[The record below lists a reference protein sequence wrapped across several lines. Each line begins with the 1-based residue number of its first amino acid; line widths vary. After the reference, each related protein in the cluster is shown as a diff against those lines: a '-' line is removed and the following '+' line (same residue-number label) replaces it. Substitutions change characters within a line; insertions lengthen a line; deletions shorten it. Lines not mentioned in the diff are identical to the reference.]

1 MICFTRIPLK
11 DFIKKHNP
19 QEPKKETIENFE
31 KEINNL
37 LENAPKQ
44 DDEEFQKN
52 EINKFLKNTYGYDCN
67 TYKKVDSAIYV
78 DGEVRVLIEV
88 KALNN
93 RNEFPKNRENPISKA
108 FCQMVL
114 YFLEEIEKE
123 KNNSLKHTIICN
135 AHEFFLFDCKDLLF
149 LKEDKRIKDFYK
161 KCAKKEG
168 TDSSKPKFY
177 KDLEQYL
184 QEDFQ
189 GELRY
194 THFNLSNYDPKELP
208 LIYQVLSQEV
218 LLKQRK
224 TLDANTLNKD
234 FYEELLY
241 ILGLE
246 EQNDKGKILIKPS
259 RTQNSLSAA
268 LKKKYENLDD
278 EEVMALLIAW
288 NNRILFLRLL
298 ESLLISFKHFEKPFL
313 TTENFKDFNALNTL
327 FFEVLAKKNSERSLN
342 KEDKILE
349 KIPYLN
355 SSLFDQTPLELKG
368 HEIRLLENKKLEL
381 YQNSVLKKHENYQE
395 KKELPLLKYLFE
407 FLRLYK
413 FTTTPK
419 DIKDNTDTSESR
431 LINPSVL
438 GLVFEK
444 LNGYKEGSFYTPS
457 FITSYMCKESITPIV
472 LDKFNA
478 IYQWDCENLKAL
490 REKIDRNFSN
500 EKAKEYLN
508 TLLTL
513 RICDPAVGSGHFLVS
528 ALNEMVL
535 IAYELG
541 LIASLY
547 RHELRLENDE
557 IIIHHAQT
565 GEIFN
570 YKKPHSENDPHH
582 QIQKELFELKKDII
596 ENCLFGVD
604 INPNSCEITKLRL
617 WIELLKYSYYIFEK
631 GKNTNNLETLPNI
644 DINIKCANSLV
655 SRFALKDKA
664 LLKTEKN
671 KNLEYYIAEYKEL
684 VKIYKDPKILESL
697 TRPIKDSNA
706 VRKYAKE
713 RLYQELAQNPN
724 KDFKKALNDR
734 IEKIKE
740 AFKLTLEPP
749 QKELKFK
756 KFLKEHL
763 ELYGKSI
770 LEEANDNGLELEAL
784 ALEKKM
790 AHEGLFHD
798 YTPYPK
804 LDKTDKVVGLEHFNR
819 YVLTSYKDLQDENER
834 YANALEWRFEFPEVL
849 NDEGDFLGFDCIIG
863 NPPYIRQEHIKDL
876 KPLLQKQYQDF
887 YNSTADIY
895 TYFFALAYHLLKEK
909 GFNAF
914 ITSNKYAR
922 AKYGAKL
929 RELLLKKTT
938 LVSYMELN
946 ALKVFESAAVDTSI
960 MSFIKQTPPKES
972 DFEYYEPTPNDKDD
986 LKSTPHLPMKQ
997 NALSTESFIFANATL
1012 LDLRDKIESVGTPLK
1027 DWDIQINYGIKTGAN
1042 EAFIIP
1048 TEKREEILKNCD
1060 DAQKDER
1067 GMSERERT
1075 KELIKPI
1082 LRGKDIKRYSYE
1094 WADLWVIIAKF
1105 GSHEF
1110 LEVEYPT
1117 IYNHLLQYK
1126 DQLEQRGQCR
1136 YSRGPQNSNK
1146 PYPGQH
1152 HWLELD
1158 NNPKDSY
1165 LQDFEKEKIVYGE
1178 IVQEPRFYLDNG
1190 ECELGVFYAEATS
1203 FILTGEHLRY
1213 LLGMLHSKLITFAFK
1228 TFYAGGGLGESG
1240 YRYKKA
1246 FIERLPIPQITEK
1259 NQELADKITDGAKQI
1274 LALKAKDPKANTQ
1287 GLEKEI
1293 DALVY
1298 QLYHLTDEEIKT
1310 IENGQ

>member
-1 MICFTRIPLK
+1 MIKFAHIPLK

-19 QEPKKETIENFE
+19 QTPTKETIEDFE
-31 KEINNL
+31 KEINSL
-37 LENAPKQ
+37 LENAPRQ

-52 EINKFLKNTYGYDCN
+52 EINKFLKNTYNHDCN
-67 TYKKVDSAIYV
+67 TNKKVDSAIYV

-93 RNEFPKNRENPISKA
+93 RNEFPKDRENPLSKA

-114 YFLEEIEKE
+114 YFLEETEE
-123 KNNSLKHTIICN
+123 NNSLKHAIICN

-149 LKEDKRIKDFYK
+149 LNEDKRIKKFYK
-161 KCAKKEG
+161 NYAQKEG

-189 GELRY
+189 GELPY
-194 THFNLSNYDPKELP
+194 THFNLSDDFKELP
-208 LIYQVLSQEV
+208 LIYQVLSHEV
-218 LLKQRK
+218 LLKQKK

-246 EQNDKGKILIKPS
+246 EKNEKGKILIKPS
-259 RTQNSLSAA
+259 RTQNSLSYA
-268 LKKKYENLDD
+268 LKEQYKDLDD

-298 ESLLISFKHFEKPFL
+298 ESLLISFKHFENPFL
-313 TTENFKDFNALNTL
+313 TTENFENFNALNTL
-327 FFEVLAKKNSERSLN
+327 FFEVLAKKNSERLSEI
-342 KEDKILE
+342 KENKILE

-368 HEIRLLENKKLEL
+368 YEIKLLENKKLEI
-381 YQNSVLKKHENYQE
+381 YKNSVLKKHEDYQKE
-395 KKELPLLKYLFE
+395 KELPLLEYFFK

-457 FITSYMCKESITPIV
+457 FITSYMCKESITTIV
-472 LDKFNA
+472 RDKFNA
-478 IYQWDCENLKAL
+478 IYQWDCKDLEAL

-547 RHELRLENDE
+547 RHKLKLENDE
-557 IIIHHAQT
+557 IIIHYTPT

-570 YKKPHSENDPHH
+570 YTIPHSENDPHH
-582 QIQKELFELKKDII
+582 HIQKELFNLKKDII

-644 DINIKCANSLV
+644 DINIKCANSLI
-655 SRFALKDKA
+655 SRFNLNDDLKKIPNI
-664 LLKTEKN
+664 KK
-671 KNLEYYIAEYKEL
+671 KIQEYKDL
-684 VKIYKDPKILESL
+684 VAQYKDPNPLYPLNKQDLINKIQDLKNTFSL
-697 TRPIKDSNA
+697 TLKDPKTKA
-706 VRKYAKE
+706 
-713 RLYQELAQNPN
+713 ELE
-724 KDFKKALNDR
+724 KA
-734 IEKIKE
+734 IEKHIKKYNFFALDDKSLLDGLDYFIPSLFGTLKLSPKEEEE
-740 AFKLTLEPP
+740 AFAS
-749 QKELKFK
+749 
-756 KFLKEHL
+756 
-763 ELYGKSI
+763 YGRI
-770 LEEANDNGLELEAL
+770 RAL
-784 ALEKKM
+784 RK
-790 AHEGLFHD
+790 
-798 YTPYPK
+798 K
-804 LDKTDKVVGLEHFNR
+804 LDDALSGGEYH
-819 YVLTSYKDLQDENER
+819 
-834 YANALEWRFEFPEVL
+834 NAFEWRFEFPEVL
-849 NDEGDFLGFDCIIG
+849 DDEGDFLGFDCIIG

-876 KPLLQKQYQDF
+876 KPLLEKQYQDF
-887 YNSTADIY
+887 YNSSSDIY

-909 GFNAF
+909 GFSAF

-938 LVSYMELN
+938 IVSYMELN

-960 MSFIKQTPPKES
+960 MNFIKQTPPKES
-972 DFEYYEPTPNDKDD
+972 DFKYYEPTPNDKDD
-986 LKSTPHLPMKQ
+986 LKSAPSLSMKQ

-1027 DWDIQINYGIKTGAN
+1027 DWDIQIYRGILTGCN

-1048 TEKREEILKNCD
+1048 TEKRDEILKNCD
-1060 DAQKDER
+1060 DLQKDEM

-1075 KELIKPI
+1075 IELIKPI
-1082 LRGKDIKRYSYE
+1082 LRGKDIKKYSYE
-1094 WADLWVIIAKF
+1094 WAHLWVINTHNGYTSATKSKIPPIDIEKYPATKAHLD
-1105 GSHEF
+1105 SHYDTITTRCDQGDTPYHLRNCAY
-1110 LEVEYPT
+1110 LE
-1117 IYNHLLQYK
+1117 
-1126 DQLEQRGQCR
+1126 
-1136 YSRGPQNSNK
+1136 
-1146 PYPGQH
+1146 
-1152 HWLELD
+1152 
-1158 NNPKDSY
+1158 
-1165 LQDFEKEKIVYGE
+1165 DFEKEKIVYPC
-1178 IVQEPRFYLDNG
+1178 IMAKEPCFVYEEKG
-1190 ECELGVFYAEATS
+1190 FYAPAPAN
-1203 FILTGEHLRY
+1203 IITGNKIEIKY
-1213 LLGMLHSKLITFAFK
+1213 ITALLNSKCIYFAMRK
-1228 TFYAGGGLGESG
+1228 FYMGGGIEGEL
-1240 YRYKKA
+1240 KTNNLEK
-1246 FIERLPIPQITEK
+1246 IPIPQITEK
-1259 NQELADKITDGAKQI
+1259 NQELADKITDGARRI
-1274 LALKAKDPKANTQ
+1274 LQAKEKDLKANTQ
-1287 GLEKEI
+1287 ELEKEI

-1298 QLYHLTDEEIKT
+1298 QLYNLTDEEIKI
-1310 IENGQ
+1310 IEDGQ

>member
-1 MICFTRIPLK
+1 MICFTHIPLK

-19 QEPKKETIENFE
+19 QEPKRETIENFE
-31 KEINNL
+31 KEINSL
-37 LENAPKQ
+37 LENAPRQ

-52 EINKFLKNTYGYDCN
+52 EINKFLKNAYGYDCN
-67 TYKKVDSAIYV
+67 TSKKVDSAIYV
-78 DGEVRVLIEV
+78 DKEVRVLIEV
-88 KALNN
+88 KALDKKT
-93 RNEFPKNRENPISKA
+93 EFPKNRENPLSKA

-114 YFLEEIEKE
+114 YFLEEREKE

-149 LKEDKRIKDFYK
+149 LNEDKRIKKFYK
-161 KCAKKEG
+161 NYAQKEG
-168 TDSSKPKFY
+168 TDSSKPRFY
-177 KDLEQYL
+177 EDLEQYL
-184 QEDFQ
+184 QKDFQ

-194 THFNLSNYDPKELP
+194 THFNLSDDFKELP
-208 LIYQVLSQEV
+208 LIYQVLSHEV
-218 LLKQRK
+218 LLKQKK

-259 RTQNSLSAA
+259 HTQNSLSDA
-268 LKKKYENLDD
+268 LKKKYKNLDD

-298 ESLLISFKHFEKPFL
+298 ESLLISFKHFEDKDRFL
-313 TTENFKDFNALNTL
+313 TIENFKDFNALNTL
-327 FFEVLAKKNSERSLN
+327 FFEVLAKKNSERLPEI

-368 HEIRLLENKKLEL
+368 YEIKLLDNKKLEI
-381 YQNSVLKKHENYQE
+381 YKNSVLKKHEDYQKE
-395 KKELPLLKYLFE
+395 KALPLLKYLFE
-407 FLRLYK
+407 FLHFYK
-413 FTTTPK
+413 FTTTPE
-419 DIKDNTDTSESR
+419 DIKDNKDTSESR

-490 REKIDRNFSN
+490 REKIDRDFSN

-528 ALNEMVL
+528 ALNEMVW

-541 LIASLY
+541 LITSLY
-547 RHELRLENDE
+547 RHSLRLENDE
-557 IIIHHAQT
+557 IIIHT
-565 GEIFN
+565 PMGEFFKYTI
-570 YKKPHSENDPHH
+570 PHSENDPHH
-582 QIQKELFELKKDII
+582 QIQKELFNLKKDII

-644 DINIKCANSLV
+644 DINIKCGNSLI
-655 SRFALKDKA
+655 SRFNLNDDLKKIPNI
-664 LLKTEKN
+664 KQK
-671 KNLEYYIAEYKEL
+671 IQEYKDL
-684 VKIYKDPKILESL
+684 VAQYKDPNPLYPLNKADLINKIQDLKNTFSL
-697 TRPIKDSNA
+697 TLKDPKTKA
-706 VRKYAKE
+706 
-713 RLYQELAQNPN
+713 ELE
-724 KDFKKALNDR
+724 KA
-734 IEKIKE
+734 IEKHIKKYNFFALDDKSLLDGLDYFIPSLFGTPKLSPKEEEE
-740 AFKLTLEPP
+740 AFAS
-749 QKELKFK
+749 
-756 KFLKEHL
+756 
-763 ELYGKSI
+763 YGRI
-770 LEEANDNGLELEAL
+770 RAL
-784 ALEKKM
+784 RK
-790 AHEGLFHD
+790 
-798 YTPYPK
+798 K
-804 LDKTDKVVGLEHFNR
+804 LDDALSGGE
-819 YVLTSYKDLQDENER
+819 YQ
-834 YANALEWRFEFPEVL
+834 NAFEWRFEFPEVL
-849 NDEGDFLGFDCIIG
+849 DDEGNFLGFDCIIG
-863 NPPYIRQEHIKDL
+863 NPPYIRQEQIKDL
-876 KPLLQKQYQDF
+876 KPLLEKQYQDF

-946 ALKVFESAAVDTSI
+946 ALKVFESATVDTSI
-960 MSFIKQTPPKES
+960 IHFIKQPPLKES
-972 DFEYYEPTPNDKDD
+972 VFNYYESTENDKDD
-986 LKSTPHLPMKQ
+986 LKSTPSLLMKQ

-1012 LDLRDKIESVGTPLK
+1012 LDLRDKIESIGTPLK

-1048 TEKREEILKNCD
+1048 TEKRDEILKNCD
-1060 DAQKDER
+1060 DVQKDEK

-1075 KELIKPI
+1075 IELIKPI

-1094 WADLWVIIAKF
+1094 WAHLWVIFIPWHFPNTDNPKNMEENEQDF
-1105 GSHEF
+1105 SIH
-1110 LEVEYPT
+1110 YPI
-1117 IYNHLLQYK
+1117 IYAHLLSHK
-1126 DQLEQRGQCR
+1126 DKLLKRNKDETGKRYEWYCLQR
-1136 YSRGPQNSNK
+1136 
-1146 PYPGQH
+1146 
-1152 HWLELD
+1152 WAA
-1158 NNPKDSY
+1158 SY
-1165 LQDFEKEKIVYGE
+1165 LQEFEKEKIVYGE

-1213 LLGMLHSKLITFAFK
+1213 LLGMLHSKLITFTFK

-1259 NQELADKITDGAKQI
+1259 NQELADKITDGAERI
-1274 LALKAKDPKANTQ
+1274 LKAKEKDPKANTQ
-1287 GLEKEI
+1287 ELEKEI

-1298 QLYHLTDEEIKT
+1298 QLYNLTDEEIKT
-1310 IENGQ
+1310 IEDGQ

>member
-1 MICFTRIPLK
+1 MICFTRISLK
-11 DFIKKHNP
+11 DFIKKHNS

-93 RNEFPKNRENPISKA
+93 RNEFPKNRENPLSKA

-135 AHEFFLFDCKDLLF
+135 AHEFFLFDCRDFCALF
-149 LKEDKRIKDFYK
+149 QNDKRITDFYK
-161 KCAKKEG
+161 YCAKKEG
-168 TDSSKPKFY
+168 TDPSTKRFCS
-177 KDLEQYL
+177 DLEEYL
-184 QEDFQ
+184 KKDFE

-194 THFNLSNYDPKELP
+194 THFNLSDDFKELP

-218 LLKQRK
+218 LLKQKR

-259 RTQNSLSAA
+259 RTKNSLSAA
-268 LKKKYENLDD
+268 LKKSYNNLDD

-313 TTENFKDFNALNTL
+313 TIENFNDFNALNDL
-327 FFEVLAKKNSERSLN
+327 FFEVLAKKNSERLPEI
-342 KEDKILE
+342 KEYKILE

-355 SSLFDQTPLELKG
+355 SSLFDKTPLESKG
-368 HEIRLLENKKLEL
+368 YEIKLLDNKKLEI
-381 YQNSVLKKHENYQE
+381 YKNSVLKKDNPKQE
-395 KKELPLLKYLFE
+395 PLPLLKYLFE
-407 FLRLYK
+407 FLRIYD

-419 DIKDNTDTSESR
+419 DIKDNQNKSESR

-513 RICDPAVGSGHFLVS
+513 RVCDPAVGSGHFLVS
-528 ALNEMVL
+528 ALNEMVW

-547 RHELRLENDE
+547 RHSLTLENDE
-557 IIIHHAQT
+557 IIIHT
-565 GEIFN
+565 PENKVFKYTI
-570 YKKPHSENDPHH
+570 PHRENDPHH
-582 QIQKELFELKKDII
+582 HIQKELFELKKDII

-617 WIELLKYSYYIFEK
+617 WIELLKYSYYIFEE

-644 DINIKCANSLV
+644 DINIKCANSLI
-655 SRFALKDKA
+655 SRFNLNDDLKKIPNI
-664 LLKTEKN
+664 KQK
-671 KNLEYYIAEYKEL
+671 IQEYKDL
-684 VKIYKDPKILESL
+684 VAQYKDPNPLYPLNKADLINKIQDLKNTFSL
-697 TRPIKDSNA
+697 TLKDPKTKA
-706 VRKYAKE
+706 
-713 RLYQELAQNPN
+713 ELE
-724 KDFKKALNDR
+724 KA
-734 IEKIKE
+734 IEKHIKKYNFFALDDKSLLDGLNYFTPSLFGTLKLSPKEEEE
-740 AFKLTLEPP
+740 AFAS
-749 QKELKFK
+749 
-756 KFLKEHL
+756 
-763 ELYGKSI
+763 YGRI
-770 LEEANDNGLELEAL
+770 RAL
-784 ALEKKM
+784 RK
-790 AHEGLFHD
+790 
-798 YTPYPK
+798 K
-804 LDKTDKVVGLEHFNR
+804 LDDALSGGEYH
-819 YVLTSYKDLQDENER
+819 
-834 YANALEWRFEFPEVL
+834 NAFEWRFEFPEVL
-849 NDEGDFLGFDCIIG
+849 DDEGDFLGFDCIIG

-895 TYFFALAYHLLKEK
+895 TYFFALSYYLLKEK
-909 GFNAF
+909 GFSAF

-929 RELLLKKTT
+929 REWLLKKTT

-946 ALKVFESAAVDTSI
+946 ALKVFESATVDTSI
-960 MSFIKQTPPKES
+960 IHFIKQPPLKES
-972 DFEYYEPTPNDKDD
+972 VFDYYEPTPNDKDD
-986 LKSTPHLPMKQ
+986 LKSTPHLSMKQ

-1012 LDLRDKIESVGTPLK
+1012 LDLRDKIESIGTPLK

-1042 EAFIIP
+1042 ESFIIP
-1048 TEKREEILKNCD
+1048 TEKRDEILNACKT
-1060 DAQKDER
+1060 QE
-1067 GMSERERT
+1067 ERERT

-1094 WADLWVIIAKF
+1094 WADLWVINTHNGYTSALKSKIPPIDIEKYHAIKAHLDSHWDTIATRCDQ
-1105 GSHEF
+1105 GDTPYHLRNCAY
-1110 LEVEYPT
+1110 LE
-1117 IYNHLLQYK
+1117 
-1126 DQLEQRGQCR
+1126 
-1136 YSRGPQNSNK
+1136 
-1146 PYPGQH
+1146 
-1152 HWLELD
+1152 
-1158 NNPKDSY
+1158 
-1165 LQDFEKEKIVYGE
+1165 DFEKEKIVYGE

-1203 FILTGEHLRY
+1203 FILTGEHLHY

-1259 NQELADKITDGAKQI
+1259 NQELADKIIALVDKI
-1274 LALKAKDPKANTQ
+1274 LQAKAKDPKANTQ

-1298 QLYHLTDEEIKT
+1298 QLYHLTDEEIKI

>member
-1 MICFTRIPLK
+1 MIRFARIPLK

-31 KEINNL
+31 KEINSL
-37 LENAPKQ
+37 LENTPRQ

-52 EINKFLKNTYGYDCN
+52 EINKFLKNAYGYDCN
-67 TYKKVDSAIYV
+67 TNKKVDSAIYV
-78 DGEVRVLIEV
+78 DEEVQVLIEV
-88 KALNN
+88 KALNKKT
-93 RNEFPKNRENPISKA
+93 EFPKDKENPISKA

-114 YFLEEIEKE
+114 YFLEERE

-149 LKEDKRIKDFYK
+149 LNDDNRIKKFYK
-161 KCAKKEG
+161 NYAKKEG

-177 KDLEQYL
+177 SDLEEYL
-184 QEDFQ
+184 KKDFE

-194 THFNLSNYDPKELP
+194 THFNLSSYDPKELP
-208 LIYQVLSQEV
+208 LIYQVLSHEV

-259 RTQNSLSAA
+259 RTQNSLSDA
-268 LKKKYENLDD
+268 LKGSYTNLDD

-298 ESLLISFKHFEKPFL
+298 ESLLISFEHFNKESFL
-313 TTENFKDFNALNTL
+313 TIENFKDFNALNTL
-327 FFEVLAKKNSERSLN
+327 FFEVLAKKNSERSPKI
-342 KEDKILE
+342 KEDKILQ

-355 SSLFDQTPLELKG
+355 SSLFDKTPLELKG
-368 HEIRLLENKKLEL
+368 YEIKLLDNKKLEI
-381 YQNSVLKKHENYQE
+381 YKNSVLKKDEDYQ
-395 KKELPLLKYLFE
+395 KDLKPLPLLEYFFA

-419 DIKDNTDTSESR
+419 DIKDNTDTSESC

-490 REKIDRNFSN
+490 REKIDRNFSSN
-500 EKAKEYLN
+500 EKAKEYLQL
-508 TLLTL
+508 LLTL
-513 RICDPAVGSGHFLVS
+513 RVCDPAVGSGHFLVS

-535 IAYELG
+535 IAYKLG

-547 RHELRLENDE
+547 RHKLRLENDE
-557 IIIHHAQT
+557 IIIHHTQT

-582 QIQKELFELKKDII
+582 HIQKELFELKKSII

-631 GKNTNNLETLPNI
+631 GKNTNALETLPNI
-644 DINIKCANSLV
+644 DINIKCANSLI
-655 SRFALKDKA
+655 SRFNLNDDLKKIPNI
-664 LLKTEKN
+664 KK
-671 KNLEYYIAEYKEL
+671 KIQEYKDL
-684 VKIYKDPKILESL
+684 VAQYKDPNPLFPLNKADLINKIQDLKNTFSL
-697 TRPIKDSNA
+697 TLKDPKTKA
-706 VRKYAKE
+706 
-713 RLYQELAQNPN
+713 ELE
-724 KDFKKALNDR
+724 KA
-734 IEKIKE
+734 IEKHIKKYNFFALDDKSLLDGLNYFIPSLFGTLKLSLKEEEE
-740 AFKLTLEPP
+740 AFAS
-749 QKELKFK
+749 
-756 KFLKEHL
+756 
-763 ELYGKSI
+763 YGRI
-770 LEEANDNGLELEAL
+770 RAL
-784 ALEKKM
+784 RK
-790 AHEGLFHD
+790 
-798 YTPYPK
+798 K
-804 LDKTDKVVGLEHFNR
+804 LDDALSGGEYH
-819 YVLTSYKDLQDENER
+819 
-834 YANALEWRFEFPEVL
+834 NAFEWRFEFPEVL
-849 NDEGDFLGFDCIIG
+849 DDEGDFLGFDCIIG

-876 KPLLQKQYQDF
+876 KPLLEKQYQDF

-895 TYFFALAYHLLKEK
+895 TYFFALAFQLLKEK
-909 GFNAF
+909 GFSAF

-929 RELLLKKTT
+929 REWLLKKTT
-938 LVSYMELN
+938 IVSYMELN

-960 MSFIKQTPPKES
+960 MNFIKQTPPKENS
-972 DFEYYEPTPNDKDD
+972 FKYYEPTPNDKDD
-986 LKSTPHLPMKQ
+986 LKSTPFLPMKQ
-997 NALSTESFIFANATL
+997 NALSTESFIFADATL
-1012 LDLRDKIESVGTPLK
+1012 LDLRDKMESVGTPLK
-1027 DWDIQINYGIKTGAN
+1027 DWGIQINYGIKTGAN
-1042 EAFIIP
+1042 EAFIVP
-1048 TEKREEILKNCD
+1048 TEKRDAILNACKT
-1060 DAQKDER
+1060 QE
-1067 GMSERERT
+1067 ERERT
-1075 KELIKPI
+1075 ERLIKPI

-1094 WADLWVIIAKF
+1094 WAGEWLINTHNGYTSTFKSKIPPIDIEKYPATKVHLDAHLDTIATRCDQ
-1105 GSHEF
+1105 GDTPYHLRNCAY
-1110 LEVEYPT
+1110 LE
-1117 IYNHLLQYK
+1117 
-1126 DQLEQRGQCR
+1126 
-1136 YSRGPQNSNK
+1136 
-1146 PYPGQH
+1146 
-1152 HWLELD
+1152 
-1158 NNPKDSY
+1158 
-1165 LQDFEKEKIVYGE
+1165 DFEKEKIVYGE

-1190 ECELGVFYAEATS
+1190 ECELGGFYAEATS

-1259 NQELADKITDGAKQI
+1259 NQELADKITALVDKI
-1274 LALKAKDPKANTQ
+1274 LQSKEKDPKANTQ
-1287 GLEKEI
+1287 GLEEEI

-1298 QLYHLTDEEIKT
+1298 RLYNLTDEEIKI
-1310 IENGQ
+1310 IEDGQ

>member
-1 MICFTRIPLK
+1 MIRFAHISLK
-11 DFIKKHNP
+11 DFIKKYNP

-31 KEINNL
+31 KEINSL
-37 LENAPKQ
+37 LENAPRQ

-52 EINKFLKNTYGYDCN
+52 EINKFLKNAYGYDCN
-67 TYKKVDSAIYV
+67 TYEKVDSAIYV
-78 DGEVRVLIEV
+78 DKEVRVLIEV
-88 KALNN
+88 KALDNKT
-93 RNEFPKNRENPISKA
+93 EFPKNRENPLSKA

-123 KNNSLKHTIICN
+123 KKKNNSLKHTIICN
-135 AHEFFLFDCKDLLF
+135 VHEFFLFDCKNLLF
-149 LKEDKRIKDFYK
+149 LEKDKRITDFYK
-161 KCAKKEG
+161 YCAKKEG
-168 TDSSKPKFY
+168 TDPSTKRFY
-177 KDLEQYL
+177 SDLEEYL
-184 QEDFQ
+184 KKDFE

-194 THFNLSNYDPKELP
+194 THFNLSSYDPKELP
-208 LIYQVLSQEV
+208 LIYQVLSHEV

-246 EQNDKGKILIKPS
+246 EQNEKGKILIKPS
-259 RTQNSLSAA
+259 RTKNSLSDA
-268 LKKKYENLDD
+268 LKKKYNNLDD

-313 TTENFKDFNALNTL
+313 TTENFQDFNALNTL
-327 FFEVLAKKNSERSLN
+327 FFEVLAKKNNERLPEI

-355 SSLFDQTPLELKG
+355 SSLFDKTPLELKG
-368 HEIRLLENKKLEL
+368 HEIKLLDNKKLEI
-381 YQNSVLKKHENYQE
+381 YKNSVLKKHEDYQKE
-395 KKELPLLKYLFE
+395 KALPLLEYFFK

-419 DIKDNTDTSESR
+419 DIKDNINTSESR

-472 LDKFNA
+472 RDKFNA
-478 IYQWDCENLKAL
+478 TYQWNCENLKAL
-490 REKIDRNFSN
+490 QGKIDRNFSN

-528 ALNEMVL
+528 ALNEMVW

-541 LIASLY
+541 LIDSLY
-547 RHELRLENDE
+547 RYDLKLENDE
-557 IIIHHAQT
+557 IIIHYTPT

-570 YKKPHSENDPHH
+570 YTIPHSENDPHH
-582 QIQKELFELKKDII
+582 HIQKELFELKKDII

-617 WIELLKYSYYIFEK
+617 WIELLKYSYYIFEE

-644 DINIKCANSLV
+644 DINIKCANSLI
-655 SRFALKDKA
+655 SRFNLNDDLKKIPNI
-664 LLKTEKN
+664 KQK
-671 KNLEYYIAEYKEL
+671 IQEYKDL
-684 VKIYKDPKILESL
+684 VAQYKDPNPLYPLNKADLINKIQDLKNTFSL
-697 TRPIKDSNA
+697 TLKDPKTKA
-706 VRKYAKE
+706 
-713 RLYQELAQNPN
+713 ELE
-724 KDFKKALNDR
+724 KA
-734 IEKIKE
+734 IEKHIKKYNFFALDDKSLLDGLNYFIPSLFGTLKLSPKEEEE
-740 AFKLTLEPP
+740 AFAS
-749 QKELKFK
+749 
-756 KFLKEHL
+756 
-763 ELYGKSI
+763 YGRI
-770 LEEANDNGLELEAL
+770 RAL
-784 ALEKKM
+784 RK
-790 AHEGLFHD
+790 
-798 YTPYPK
+798 K
-804 LDKTDKVVGLEHFNR
+804 LDDALSGGEYH
-819 YVLTSYKDLQDENER
+819 
-834 YANALEWRFEFPEVL
+834 NAFEWRFEFPEVL
-849 NDEGDFLGFDCIIG
+849 NDEGDFLGFDYIIG
-863 NPPYIRQEHIKDL
+863 NPPYIRQEQIKDL

-895 TYFFALAYHLLKEK
+895 TYFFALSYHLLKDK

-946 ALKVFESAAVDTSI
+946 ALKVFENATVDTSI
-960 MSFIKQTPPKES
+960 IHFIKQPPLKES
-972 DFEYYEPTPNDKDD
+972 GFNYYEPTPNDKEN
-986 LKSTPHLPMKQ
+986 LKSTPHLSMKQ
-997 NALSTESFIFANATL
+997 NALSTESFIFANTTL

-1027 DWDIQINYGIKTGAN
+1027 DWDIQIYRGILTGAN

-1048 TEKREEILKNCD
+1048 TEKRDEILNACKT
-1060 DAQKDER
+1060 QE
-1067 GMSERERT
+1067 ERERT
-1075 KELIKPI
+1075 ERLIKPI

-1094 WADLWVIIAKF
+1094 WAHLWVINTHNGYTSAFKSKIPPIDIEKYPAIKAHLDAHLDTIATRSDQ
-1105 GSHEF
+1105 GDTPYHLRNCAY
-1110 LEVEYPT
+1110 LE
-1117 IYNHLLQYK
+1117 
-1126 DQLEQRGQCR
+1126 
-1136 YSRGPQNSNK
+1136 
-1146 PYPGQH
+1146 
-1152 HWLELD
+1152 
-1158 NNPKDSY
+1158 
-1165 LQDFEKEKIVYGE
+1165 DFEKEKIVYPC
-1178 IVQEPRFYLDNG
+1178 IMAKEPCFVYEEKG
-1190 ECELGVFYAEATS
+1190 FYAPAPANIITGDKTE
-1203 FILTGEHLRY
+1203 IKYLTA
-1213 LLGMLHSKLITFAFK
+1213 LLNSKCIYFAMRK
-1228 TFYAGGGLGESG
+1228 FYMGGGIEGEL
-1240 YRYKKA
+1240 KTNNLEK
-1246 FIERLPIPQITEK
+1246 IPIPKITEK
-1259 NQELADKITDGAKQI
+1259 NQELADKIIALVDKI
-1274 LALKAKDPKANTQ
+1274 LQAKAKDPKANTQ

-1298 QLYHLTDEEIKT
+1298 QLYHLTDEEIKI
-1310 IENGQ
+1310 IEDGQ

>member
-1 MICFTRIPLK
+1 MIRFAHISLK

-31 KEINNL
+31 KEINSL
-37 LENAPKQ
+37 LENAPRQ

-52 EINKFLKNTYGYDCN
+52 EINKFLKNVYGYDCN
-67 TYKKVDSAIYV
+67 TRKKVDSAIYV
-78 DGEVRVLIEV
+78 DGKACVLIEV

-93 RNEFPKNRENPISKA
+93 RNEFPKNRENPLSKA

-149 LKEDKRIKDFYK
+149 LNDDKRIKKFYK
-161 KCAKKEG
+161 NYAQKEG

-177 KDLEQYL
+177 EDLEQYL
-184 QEDFQ
+184 QKDFQ
-189 GELRY
+189 GKLPY
-194 THFNLSNYDPKELP
+194 TYFNLNDDFKEFP

-259 RTQNSLSAA
+259 CTQNSLSDA
-268 LKKKYENLDD
+268 LKKKYNNLDD

-298 ESLLISFKHFEKPFL
+298 ESLLISFKHFGNEKPFL
-313 TTENFKDFNALNTL
+313 TTENFNDFNALNTL
-327 FFEVLAKKNSERSLN
+327 FFEVLAKKNSERLPEI

-355 SSLFDQTPLELKG
+355 SSLFDKTPLELKG
-368 HEIRLLENKKLEL
+368 HEIKLLDNKKLEI
-381 YQNSVLKKHENYQE
+381 YKNSVLKKDNPKQE
-395 KKELPLLKYLFE
+395 PLPLLKYLFE
-407 FLRLYK
+407 FLHLYD

-419 DIKDNTDTSESR
+419 DIKDNQNNSESR

-457 FITSYMCKESITPIV
+457 FITSYMCSESIAPIV

-478 IYQWDCENLKAL
+478 IYQWDCKDLDALKG
-490 REKIDRNFSN
+490 KIDRNFSN
-500 EKAKEYLN
+500 EKAKEYLQL
-508 TLLTL
+508 LLTL

-528 ALNEMVL
+528 ALNEMVFV
-535 IAYELG
+535 AYKLG

-557 IIIHHAQT
+557 IIIHT
-565 GEIFN
+565 PEDKVFN
-570 YKKPHSENDPHH
+570 YTIPLRENDPHH

-617 WIELLKYSYYIFEK
+617 WIELLKYSYYIFEE

-644 DINIKCANSLV
+644 DINIKCANSLI
-655 SRFALKDKA
+655 SRFNLNDDLKKIPNI
-664 LLKTEKN
+664 KK
-671 KNLEYYIAEYKEL
+671 KIQEYKDL
-684 VKIYKDPKILESL
+684 VAQYKDPNPLYPLNKADLINKIQDLKNTFSL
-697 TRPIKDSNA
+697 TLKDPKTKA
-706 VRKYAKE
+706 
-713 RLYQELAQNPN
+713 ELE
-724 KDFKKALNDR
+724 KA
-734 IEKIKE
+734 IEKHIKKYNFFALDDKSLLDGLNYIIPSLFGTPKLSPKEEEE
-740 AFKLTLEPP
+740 AFAS
-749 QKELKFK
+749 
-756 KFLKEHL
+756 
-763 ELYGKSI
+763 YGRI
-770 LEEANDNGLELEAL
+770 RAL
-784 ALEKKM
+784 RK
-790 AHEGLFHD
+790 
-798 YTPYPK
+798 K
-804 LDKTDKVVGLEHFNR
+804 LDDALSGRE
-819 YVLTSYKDLQDENER
+819 YQ
-834 YANALEWRFEFPEVL
+834 NAFEWRFEFPEVL
-849 NDEGDFLGFDCIIG
+849 NDDGDFLGFDCIIG
-863 NPPYIRQEHIKDL
+863 NPPYIRQEQIREI
-876 KPLLQKQYQDF
+876 KPLLQKQYQGF
-887 YNSTADIY
+887 YTSTADIY
-895 TYFFALAYHLLKEK
+895 TYFFALAYRLLKEK

-914 ITSNKYAR
+914 ITSNKYTR
-922 AKYGAKL
+922 TQYGAKL
-929 RELLLKKTT
+929 RGLLLKKTT
-938 LVSYMELN
+938 IVSYMELN
-946 ALKVFESAAVDTSI
+946 ALKKVFESATVDTSI
-960 MSFIKQTPPKES
+960 IHFIKQPPLKES
-972 DFEYYEPTPNDKDD
+972 DFKYYEPTPNDKDD
-986 LKSTPHLPMKQ
+986 LKNTPFLPMKQ

-1012 LDLRDKIESVGTPLK
+1012 LDLRDKIESIGTPLK

-1048 TEKREEILKNCD
+1048 TEKRDEILKNCD

-1075 KELIKPI
+1075 IELIKPI
-1082 LRGKDIKRYSYE
+1082 LRGKDIKRYCYE
-1094 WADLWVIIAKF
+1094 WAGEWVINTHNGYTSNLKFKIPPIDIEKYPAIKAHLDSHFDTIATRSDQ
-1105 GSHEF
+1105 GDTPYHLRNCAY
-1110 LEVEYPT
+1110 LE
-1117 IYNHLLQYK
+1117 
-1126 DQLEQRGQCR
+1126 
-1136 YSRGPQNSNK
+1136 
-1146 PYPGQH
+1146 
-1152 HWLELD
+1152 
-1158 NNPKDSY
+1158 
-1165 LQDFEKEKIVYGE
+1165 DFEKEKIVYGE

-1190 ECELGVFYAEATS
+1190 ECELGYFYAEATS

-1246 FIERLPIPQITEK
+1246 FIERLPIPKITPQ
-1259 NQELADKITDGAKQI
+1259 NQELADKITDGAKAI
-1274 LALKAKDPKANTQ
+1274 LEAKEKDPKANTQ

-1298 QLYHLTDEEIKT
+1298 QLYHLTDEEIKI

>member
-1 MICFTRIPLK
+1 MIFTRIPLK

-19 QEPKKETIENFE
+19 QTPTKETIENFE
-31 KEINNL
+31 KEINSL
-37 LENAPKQ
+37 LENAPRQ

-52 EINKFLKNTYGYDCN
+52 EINKFLKNAYGYDCN
-67 TYKKVDSAIYV
+67 TYEKVDSTIYV

-93 RNEFPKNRENPISKA
+93 RNEFPKDRENPLSKA
-108 FCQMVL
+108 FCQMVF
-114 YFLEEIEKE
+114 YFLKEIE
-123 KNNSLKHTIICN
+123 NNNFLKHAIICN
-135 AHEFFLFDCKDLLF
+135 AHEFFLFDCKDFCTLF
-149 LKEDKRIKDFYK
+149 QNHKRITKLHK
-161 KCAKKEG
+161 NCASKEG
-168 TDSSKPKFY
+168 TDHSTKRFY
-177 KDLEQYL
+177 SDLEEYL
-184 QEDFQ
+184 KKDFK

-194 THFNLSNYDPKELP
+194 THFNLSDDFKELP
-208 LIYQVLSQEV
+208 LIYQVLSHEV

-246 EQNDKGKILIKPS
+246 EQNEKGKTLIKPS
-259 RTQNSLSAA
+259 RTQNSLSYA
-268 LKKKYENLDD
+268 LKEQYKNLDD

-298 ESLLISFKHFEKPFL
+298 ESLLISFKHFENPFL

-327 FFEVLAKKNSERSLN
+327 FFEVLAKKNSERLPEI

-355 SSLFDQTPLELKG
+355 SSLFDKTPLELKG
-368 HEIRLLENKKLEL
+368 YEIKLLDNKKLEI
-381 YQNSVLKKHENYQE
+381 YKNSVLKKHEEYQ
-395 KKELPLLKYLFE
+395 KQKDWTLLEYLFK

-472 LDKFNA
+472 RDKFNA
-478 IYQWDCENLKAL
+478 IYQWDCKDLEAL

-535 IAYELG
+535 IAYKLG

-547 RHELRLENDE
+547 RHDLRLENDE
-557 IIIHHAQT
+557 IIIHYTPT

-617 WIELLKYSYYIFEK
+617 WIELLKYSYYIFEE
-631 GKNTNNLETLPNI
+631 GKNINNLETLPNI
-644 DINIKCANSLV
+644 DINIKCANSLI

-697 TRPIKDSNA
+697 TRPIKDSNT

-770 LEEANDNGLELEAL
+770 LEETNDNGLELEAL

-849 NDEGDFLGFDCIIG
+849 DDEGDFLGFDCIIG
-863 NPPYIRQEHIKDL
+863 NPPYIRQEQIKDL
-876 KPLLQKQYQDF
+876 KPLLEKQYKDF

-895 TYFFALAYHLLKEK
+895 TYFFVLAYHLLKEK

-960 MSFIKQTPPKES
+960 IHFIKQTPLKES
-972 DFEYYEPTPNDKDD
+972 VFDYYEPTPNDKND

-997 NALSTESFIFANATL
+997 NALSTESFIFANTTL
-1012 LDLRDKIESVGTPLK
+1012 LDLRDKIEKSGTPLK
-1027 DWDIQINYGIKTGAN
+1027 DWGIQINYGIKTGAN

-1048 TEKREEILKNCD
+1048 TEKRDEILKNCD
-1060 DAQKDER
+1060 DAQKDEK

-1094 WADLWVIIAKF
+1094 WAHLWVINTHNGYTSALKSKIPPIDIEKYPATKAHLDSHYDTIATRCDQ
-1105 GSHEF
+1105 GDTPYHLRNCAY
-1110 LEVEYPT
+1110 LE
-1117 IYNHLLQYK
+1117 
-1126 DQLEQRGQCR
+1126 
-1136 YSRGPQNSNK
+1136 
-1146 PYPGQH
+1146 
-1152 HWLELD
+1152 
-1158 NNPKDSY
+1158 
-1165 LQDFEKEKIVYGE
+1165 DFEKEKIVWNPVSGE
-1178 IVQEPRFYLDNG
+1178 YFFTFIKDEFYFNNSL
-1190 ECELGVFYAEATS
+1190 FMMTS
-1203 FILTGEHLRY
+1203 RT
-1213 LLGMLHSKLITFAFK
+1213 
-1228 TFYAGGGLGESG
+1228 
-1240 YRYKKA
+1240 
-1246 FIERLPIPQITEK
+1246 
-1259 NQELADKITDGAKQI
+1259 
-1274 LALKAKDPKANTQ
+1274 
-1287 GLEKEI
+1287 LETR
-1293 DALVY
+1293 D
-1298 QLYHLTDEEIKT
+1298 LYYI
-1310 IENGQ
+1310 

>member
-1 MICFTRIPLK
+1 MICFTRISLK

-31 KEINNL
+31 KEINSL
-37 LENAPKQ
+37 LENAPRQ

-52 EINKFLKNTYGYDCN
+52 EINKFLKNAYGYDCN
-67 TYKKVDSAIYV
+67 TNKKVDSAIYV

-93 RNEFPKNRENPISKA
+93 RNEFPKNRENPLSKA

-114 YFLEEIEKE
+114 YFLEEKE

-149 LKEDKRIKDFYK
+149 LKDDKRIKKFYDHY
-161 KCAKKEG
+161 AKKEG

-194 THFNLSNYDPKELP
+194 THFNLSDDFKELP

-218 LLKQRK
+218 LLKQKK

-246 EQNDKGKILIKPS
+246 EQNEKGKILIKPS
-259 RTQNSLSAA
+259 RTQNSLSDA
-268 LKKKYENLDD
+268 LKGSYNNLDD

-298 ESLLISFKHFEKPFL
+298 ESLLISFNHFENPFL
-313 TTENFKDFNALNTL
+313 TTENFENFNALNTL
-327 FFEVLAKKNSERSLN
+327 FFEVLAKKNSERLKEI

-355 SSLFDQTPLELKG
+355 SSLFDKTPLELKG
-368 HEIRLLENKKLEL
+368 YEIKLLDNKKLEI
-381 YQNSVLKKHENYQE
+381 YKNSVLKKHEDYQ
-395 KKELPLLKYLFE
+395 KDLKELPLLKYFFE
-407 FLRLYK
+407 FLRLYD

-419 DIKDNTDTSESR
+419 DIKDNTDTSESC

-457 FITSYMCKESITPIV
+457 FITSYMCKESITTIV
-472 LDKFNA
+472 LDKFNQKYN
-478 IYQWDCENLKAL
+478 IECEDLKEL
-490 REKIDRNFSN
+490 KNYLKSYKEDKR
-500 EKAKEYLN
+500 KEYLQL
-508 TLLTL
+508 LLTL

-547 RHELRLENDE
+547 RYELRLENDE
-557 IIIHHAQT
+557 IIIHYTPT

-570 YKKPHSENDPHH
+570 YKKPDSENDPHH
-582 QIQKELFELKKDII
+582 HIQKELFELKKDII

-617 WIELLKYSYYIFEK
+617 WIELLKYSYYIFEN
-631 GKNTNNLETLPNI
+631 GKNTNALETLPNI
-644 DINIKCANSLV
+644 DINIKCANSLI

-664 LLKTEKN
+664 LLKNEKN
-671 KNLEYYIAEYKEL
+671 KNLKYSIAEYKEL
-684 VKIYKDPKILESL
+684 VKIYKDPKILETL
-697 TRPIKDSNA
+697 THPIKDSDA
-706 VRKYAKE
+706 VGKYAKE

-734 IEKIKE
+734 IEKIKKV
-740 AFKLTLEPP
+740 FKLTLDPP
-749 QKELKFK
+749 PKELKFK

-790 AHEGLFHD
+790 AHEKLFHD
-798 YTPYPK
+798 YRPYPK
-804 LDKTDKVVGLEHFNR
+804 LDKSDKVVGLEHFNR
-819 YVLTSYKDLQDENER
+819 YVLASYKDLQDENER

-849 NDEGDFLGFDCIIG
+849 DDEGDFLGFDCIIG
-863 NPPYIRQEHIKDL
+863 NPPYIRQEQIKDL
-876 KPLLQKQYQDF
+876 KPLLEKQYQDF
-887 YNSTADIY
+887 YNSIADIY
-895 TYFFALAYHLLKEK
+895 TYFFALAYHLLKDK
-909 GFNAF
+909 GFSAF

-929 RELLLKKTT
+929 REWLLKKTT
-938 LVSYMELN
+938 IVSYMELN

-960 MSFIKQTPPKES
+960 MNFIKQTPPKES
-972 DFEYYEPTPNDKDD
+972 DFKYYEPTPNDKDD
-986 LKSTPHLPMKQ
+986 LKNTPYLSMKQ

-1048 TEKREEILKNCD
+1048 TEKRDAILNACKTQEERK
-1060 DAQKDER
+1060 
-1067 GMSERERT
+1067 RT
-1075 KELIKPI
+1075 EALIKPI

-1094 WADLWVIIAKF
+1094 WAHLWVINTHNGYTSNLKSKIPPIDIEKYPALKTHLDAHYDTIATRCDQ
-1105 GSHEF
+1105 GDTPYHLRNCAY
-1110 LEVEYPT
+1110 LE
-1117 IYNHLLQYK
+1117 
-1126 DQLEQRGQCR
+1126 
-1136 YSRGPQNSNK
+1136 
-1146 PYPGQH
+1146 
-1152 HWLELD
+1152 
-1158 NNPKDSY
+1158 
-1165 LQDFEKEKIVYGE
+1165 DFEKEKIVYGE

-1190 ECELGVFYAEATS
+1190 ECELGYFYAEATS

-1246 FIERLPIPQITEK
+1246 FIERLPIPKITEK
-1259 NQELADKITDGAKQI
+1259 NRELADKITDCAERI
-1274 LALKAKDPKANTQ
+1274 LKSKEKKDPKANTQ
-1287 GLEKEI
+1287 RLEKEI

-1298 QLYHLTDEEIKT
+1298 RLYNLTDEEIKV
-1310 IENGQ
+1310 IEDGQ

>member
-1 MICFTRIPLK
+1 MDYKKLDLSNTNYPSKEQLKDFKTAFDAFLETNQQENENHHNDAFNDLLKGVFKYKVKPTKKIDSAILNDNDEVEVIIEFKALKNPNEFIKKGDLNVKALHESLLYYLTERKEGNNNLKHLILATIKELYIIDANEFEIFNKDKEIKKAFENCYDKKGNDTRTKAFYDACQKRLNELDHSLKYHHIPLK
-11 DFIKKHNP
+11 
-19 QEPKKETIENFE
+19 KE
-31 KEINNL
+31 NL
-37 LENAPKQ
+37 A
-44 DDEEFQKN
+44 
-52 EINKFLKNTYGYDCN
+52 
-67 TYKKVDSAIYV
+67 
-78 DGEVRVLIEV
+78 
-88 KALNN
+88 
-93 RNEFPKNRENPISKA
+93 
-108 FCQMVL
+108 
-114 YFLEEIEKE
+114 
-123 KNNSLKHTIICN
+123 
-135 AHEFFLFDCKDLLF
+135 
-149 LKEDKRIKDFYK
+149 
-161 KCAKKEG
+161 
-168 TDSSKPKFY
+168 
-177 KDLEQYL
+177 
-184 QEDFQ
+184 
-189 GELRY
+189 
-194 THFNLSNYDPKELP
+194 
-208 LIYQVLSQEV
+208 LIYQALSPNF
-218 LLKQRK
+218 LLKIPK
-224 TLDANTLNKD
+224 YSDANTLDKD

-246 EQNDKGKILIKPS
+246 EQNEKGKILIKPS
-259 RTQNSLSAA
+259 RTKNSLSDA
-268 LKKKYENLDD
+268 LKYSYTDLDD

-298 ESLLISFKHFEKPFL
+298 ESLLISFKHFEKSFL
-313 TTENFKDFNALNTL
+313 TTENFKTFNALNTL
-327 FFEVLAKKNSERSLN
+327 FFEVLAKKNSERSLE

-355 SSLFDQTPLELKG
+355 SSLFDKTPLESKG
-368 HEIRLLENKKLEL
+368 HEIKLLDNKKLEI
-381 YQNSVLKKHENYQE
+381 YKNSVLKKHEDYQKE
-395 KKELPLLKYLFE
+395 KDLPLLKYLFA
-407 FLRLYK
+407 FLRAYD

-419 DIKDNTDTSESR
+419 DIKDNTNTSESP

-478 IYQWDCENLKAL
+478 IYQWDCKDLEALKG
-490 REKIDRNFSN
+490 KIDRNFSN

-541 LIASLY
+541 LIASLHRY
-547 RHELRLENDE
+547 DLKLENDE
-557 IIIHHAQT
+557 IIIHYTPT

-617 WIELLKYSYYIFEK
+617 WIELLKYSYYIFEE

-644 DINIKCANSLV
+644 DINIKCANSLI
-655 SRFALKDKA
+655 SRFNLNDDLKKIPNI
-664 LLKTEKN
+664 KQK
-671 KNLEYYIAEYKEL
+671 IQEYKDL
-684 VKIYKDPKILESL
+684 VAQYKDPNPLYPLNKTDLINKIQDLKNTFSL
-697 TRPIKDSNA
+697 TLKDPKTKA
-706 VRKYAKE
+706 
-713 RLYQELAQNPN
+713 ELE
-724 KDFKKALNDR
+724 KA
-734 IEKIKE
+734 IEKHIKKYNDFALDDKSLLDGLNYFIPSLFGTPKLSPKEEEE
-740 AFKLTLEPP
+740 AFAS
-749 QKELKFK
+749 
-756 KFLKEHL
+756 
-763 ELYGKSI
+763 YGRI
-770 LEEANDNGLELEAL
+770 RAL
-784 ALEKKM
+784 RK
-790 AHEGLFHD
+790 
-798 YTPYPK
+798 K
-804 LDKTDKVVGLEHFNR
+804 LDDALSGREYH
-819 YVLTSYKDLQDENER
+819 
-834 YANALEWRFEFPEVL
+834 NAFEWRFEFPEVL

-863 NPPYIRQEHIKDL
+863 NPPYIRQEHIKDI

-895 TYFFALAYHLLKEK
+895 TYFFALSYHLLKEK

-929 RELLLKKTT
+929 REWLLKKTT

-972 DFEYYEPTPNDKDD
+972 EFKYYEPTPNDKDD
-986 LKSTPHLPMKQ
+986 LKNTPHLTMKQ

-1012 LDLRDKIESVGTPLK
+1012 LDLRDKMESVGTPLK
-1027 DWDIQINYGIKTGAN
+1027 DWDIQIYRGILTGCN

-1048 TEKREEILKNCD
+1048 TEKRDAILNACKTQEERK
-1060 DAQKDER
+1060 
-1067 GMSERERT
+1067 RT
-1075 KELIKPI
+1075 EALIKPI

-1094 WADLWVIIAKF
+1094 WAHLWVINTHNGYTSNLKSKIPPIDIEKYPATKAHLDSHYDTIATRCDQ
-1105 GSHEF
+1105 GDTPYHLRNCAY
-1110 LEVEYPT
+1110 LE
-1117 IYNHLLQYK
+1117 
-1126 DQLEQRGQCR
+1126 
-1136 YSRGPQNSNK
+1136 
-1146 PYPGQH
+1146 
-1152 HWLELD
+1152 
-1158 NNPKDSY
+1158 
-1165 LQDFEKEKIVYGE
+1165 DFEKEKIVYGE

-1190 ECELGVFYAEATS
+1190 ECELGYFYAEATS

-1246 FIERLPIPQITEK
+1246 FIERLPIPKITEK
-1259 NQELADKITDGAKQI
+1259 NQELAHKITDSAKQI
-1274 LALKAKDPKANTQ
+1274 LVLKEKDPKANTQ
-1287 GLEKEI
+1287 KLEKEI
-1293 DALVY
+1293 DTLVY
-1298 QLYHLTDEEIKT
+1298 QLYNLTDEEIKI
-1310 IENGQ
+1310 IEDGQ

>member
-1 MICFTRIPLK
+1 MMSFTRILLK
-11 DFIKKHNP
+11 DFIKKYNP
-19 QEPKKETIENFE
+19 PTPTKETIENFE
-31 KEINNL
+31 KEINSL
-37 LENAPKQ
+37 LENAPRQ

-52 EINKFLKNTYGYDCN
+52 EINKFLKNVYGYDCN
-67 TYKKVDSAIYV
+67 TYEKVDSAIYV
-78 DGEVRVLIEV
+78 DKEAWVLIEV

-93 RNEFPKNRENPISKA
+93 KTEFPKNRENLLSKA

-114 YFLEEIEKE
+114 YFLEEIEN
-123 KNNSLKHTIICN
+123 NNSLKHAIICN
-135 AHEFFLFDCKDLLF
+135 VHEFFLFDCRDLLF
-149 LKEDKRIKDFYK
+149 LNDDKRIKDFYK
-161 KCAKKEG
+161 YCTKKEG
-168 TDSSKPKFY
+168 TDPSTKRFY
-177 KDLEQYL
+177 SDLEEYL
-184 QEDFQ
+184 KKDFE

-194 THFNLSNYDPKELP
+194 THFNLSDDFKELP
-208 LIYQVLSQEV
+208 LIYQVLSHEV
-218 LLKQRK
+218 LLKQKK

-246 EQNDKGKILIKPS
+246 EKNEKGKILIKPS

-268 LKKKYENLDD
+268 LKCSYNNLDD

-298 ESLLISFKHFEKPFL
+298 ESLLNSFKHFEKSFL
-313 TTENFKDFNALNTL
+313 TTENFENFNALNTL
-327 FFEVLAKKNSERSLN
+327 FFEVLAKKNSERLPEI

-355 SSLFDQTPLELKG
+355 SSLFDKTPLESKG
-368 HEIRLLENKKLEL
+368 YEIKWLDNKPLEIYPK
-381 YQNSVLKKHENYQE
+381 SVLKKHEEYQ
-395 KKELPLLKYLFE
+395 KQKDLPLLEYLFE
-407 FLRLYK
+407 FLRVYD

-419 DIKDNTDTSESR
+419 DIKDNTNTSESC

-472 LDKFNA
+472 LDKFNQTYN
-478 IYQWDCENLKAL
+478 IECENLTEL
-490 REKIDRNFSN
+490 RNYFKDNYSYKEGKR
-500 EKAKEYLN
+500 KEYLN

-513 RICDPAVGSGHFLVS
+513 RVCDPAVGSGHFLVS
-528 ALNEMVL
+528 ALNEMVW

-547 RHELRLENDE
+547 RYDLKLENDE
-557 IIIHHAQT
+557 IIIHT
-565 GEIFN
+565 PEDKIFN
-570 YKKPHSENDPHH
+570 YTIPLRENDPHH

-631 GKNTNNLETLPNI
+631 GKNTNALETLPNI
-644 DINIKCANSLV
+644 DINIKCANSLI
-655 SRFALKDKA
+655 SRFNLNDDLKKIPNI
-664 LLKTEKN
+664 KK
-671 KNLEYYIAEYKEL
+671 KIQEYKDL
-684 VKIYKDPKILESL
+684 VAQYKDPNPLYPLNKQDLINKIQDLKNTFSL
-697 TRPIKDSNA
+697 TLKDPKTKA
-706 VRKYAKE
+706 
-713 RLYQELAQNPN
+713 ELE
-724 KDFKKALNDR
+724 KA
-734 IEKIKE
+734 IEKHITKYNDFALDDKSLLDGLDMGVRVKNLFGTPKLSPKEEEE
-740 AFKLTLEPP
+740 AFAS
-749 QKELKFK
+749 
-756 KFLKEHL
+756 
-763 ELYGKSI
+763 YGRI
-770 LEEANDNGLELEAL
+770 RAL
-784 ALEKKM
+784 RK
-790 AHEGLFHD
+790 
-798 YTPYPK
+798 K
-804 LDKTDKVVGLEHFNR
+804 LDDALSGGEYH
-819 YVLTSYKDLQDENER
+819 
-834 YANALEWRFEFPEVL
+834 NAFEWRFEFPEVL

-876 KPLLQKQYQDF
+876 KPLLEKQYHDF

-909 GFNAF
+909 GFSAF

-922 AKYGAKL
+922 AKYGTKL

-946 ALKVFESAAVDTSI
+946 ALKVFESATVDTSI
-960 MSFIKQTPPKES
+960 MNFIKQTPPKES
-972 DFEYYEPTPNDKDD
+972 DFKYYEPTPNDKDD
-986 LKSTPHLPMKQ
+986 LKSTPSLLMKQ

-1027 DWDIQINYGIKTGAN
+1027 DWDIQIYRGILTGAN

-1048 TEKREEILKNCD
+1048 TEKRDAILNACKT
-1060 DAQKDER
+1060 QE
-1067 GMSERERT
+1067 ERERT
-1075 KELIKPI
+1075 ETLIKPI

-1094 WADLWVIIAKF
+1094 WADLWVINTHNGYTSNLKFKIPPIDIEKYPATKAHLDAHWDTIATRSDQ
-1105 GSHEF
+1105 GDTPYHLRNCAY
-1110 LEVEYPT
+1110 LE
-1117 IYNHLLQYK
+1117 
-1126 DQLEQRGQCR
+1126 
-1136 YSRGPQNSNK
+1136 
-1146 PYPGQH
+1146 
-1152 HWLELD
+1152 
-1158 NNPKDSY
+1158 
-1165 LQDFEKEKIVYGE
+1165 DFEKEKIVYGE

-1246 FIERLPIPQITEK
+1246 FIERLPIPQITPK

-1274 LALKAKDPKANTQ
+1274 LALKEKDPKANTQ
-1287 GLEKEI
+1287 RLEKEI

-1298 QLYHLTDEEIKT
+1298 QLYHLTDEEIKI
-1310 IENGQ
+1310 IEDGQ